1 MEACGLTSETTPQI
15 RETDLF
21 TSHEALLLNYE
32 QAMTRVDSTTG
43 DWYDCSA
50 HLLWIGERTR
60 QPDGAHVEFLRGVG
74 NPLGVKAGPD
84 MSGDDLFRLGMMYSS
99 GQGGCPMDR
108 VSAHMIFN
116 LAAMKGSIEARVYRR
131 EMSQEMEQDEIAE
144 AQKAARRWIDAGVVS
159 LAA

>member
-1 MEACGLTSETTPQI
+1 MIAQETAPTANEEQGGL
-15 RETDLF
+15 
-21 TSHEALLLNYE
+21 
-32 QAMTRVDSTTG
+32 
-43 DWYDCSA
+43 
-50 HLLWIGERTR
+50 
-60 QPDGAHVEFLRGVG
+60 
-74 NPLGVKAGPD
+74 PLPTPD

-131 EMSQEMEQDEIAE
+131 EMSAEMEQDEICE

>member
-1 MEACGLTSETTPQI
+1 MNAQEAAPMVKE
-15 RETDLF
+15 
-21 TSHEALLLNYE
+21 E
-32 QAMTRVDSTTG
+32 QA
-43 DWYDCSA
+43 
-50 HLLWIGERTR
+50 L
-60 QPDGAHVEFLRGVG
+60 
-74 NPLGVKAGPD
+74 PLPTAD
-84 MSGDDLFRLGMMYSS
+84 MSGDDLFRLGMMYSN

-144 AQKAARRWIDAGVVS
+144 AQKAARRWIDAGVVR